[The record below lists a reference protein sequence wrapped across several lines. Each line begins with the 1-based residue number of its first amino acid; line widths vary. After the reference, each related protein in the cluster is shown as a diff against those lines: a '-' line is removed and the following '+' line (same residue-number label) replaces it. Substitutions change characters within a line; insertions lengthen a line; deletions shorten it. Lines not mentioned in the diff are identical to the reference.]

1 MKGSSVDQDW
11 TIAHDFMFSLGGA
24 ERVTATLANYVLPKA
39 RLVIIAG
46 RQEVVDELKLTEP
59 TALYPFYW
67 SSERVSAK
75 CA

>member
-1 MKGSSVDQDW
+1 MQSRGTYIV
-11 TIAHDFMFSLGGA
+11 AFG
-24 ERVTATLANYVLPKA
+24 VTALALLVVISGRREQPNYVLPKA